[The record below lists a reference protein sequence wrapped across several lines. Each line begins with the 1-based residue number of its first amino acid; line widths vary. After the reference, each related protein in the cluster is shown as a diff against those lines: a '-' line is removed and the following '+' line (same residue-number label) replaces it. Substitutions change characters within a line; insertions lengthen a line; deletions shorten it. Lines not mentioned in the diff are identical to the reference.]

1 MANLALNP
9 APKTPFLSS
18 LPSGLMSA
26 KDTAP
31 YPLLHDPAEWSGGWD
46 GRPSTKP
53 LHWRDNN
60 YLCSKLQQ
68 ASSSGAKLSV
78 PQSATFAWYR
88 VQVYQF
94 SQGWMAPSPHTP
106 SLHHDARPGTWR
118 CLRSWQ
124 PKMAPIHTGRPCRGT
139 GTPLLLVVPM
149 ATVSVSSVCP
159 LPPFC
164 SSRESLRKE
173 HSRHNIAKGRAL
185 TAITLG
191 ISGKTLDGFLPLN
204 PTQLLKERLGQWAT
218 LLLLFGRKGFP
229 DPMGLYA
236 ICKLLRQCTVRKA
249 LSVSSDWPLPVP
261 AAFPHILPC
270 PQRCSKSTLQ
280 SRCCAG
286 SSRAQPHLPEST
298 FNVTSW
304 LHTSELWA
312 RWCRPLKKLPKN
324 LRFWQA
330 FIIFLLCLG
339 LLPALS
345 GTIENAFDGLLSDRI
360 HHQKTAHNPTL
371 PCFYCSAK
379 QLALSC
385 LILDFTNQH
394 GFISTCWHSLPLWDG
409 ELGCV

>member
-31 YPLLHDPAEWSGGWD
+31 YPLLPDPAEWSGGWD
-46 GRPSTKP
+46 GGPSTKP

-78 PQSATFAWYR
+78 PQSATFAWYH

-106 SLHHDARPGTWR
+106 ALHHDARPGTWC

-124 PKMAPIHTGRPCRGT
+124 PKTAPIHAGRPCRRT
-139 GTPLLLVVPM
+139 GTLLLLVVPM
-149 ATVSVSSVCP
+149 SKVSVSPVCP

-173 HSRHNIAKGRAL
+173 HSRHNIAEGRAL

-191 ISGKTLDGFLPLN
+191 VSGKMLDGFLPLN
-204 PTQLLKERLGQWAT
+204 PTKLLKERLGQWAT

-229 DPMGLYA
+229 DPVGLYA
-236 ICKLLRQCTVRKA
+236 ICKLLRQRTVWQA
-249 LSVSSDWPLPVP
+249 LSVSADWPLPVP
-261 AAFPHILPC
+261 AAFPHVLPC

-280 SRCCAG
+280 SCRCAG
-286 SSRAQPHLPEST
+286 SSKAQPHLPESA

-312 RWCRPLKKLPKN
+312 RWCRPLEKLPKN
-324 LRFWQA
+324 VRFWQA

-345 GTIENAFDGLLSDRI
+345 GTIENVFDGLLSDWI

-385 LILDFTNQH
+385 LIPDFTNQH
-394 GFISTCWHSLPLWDG
+394 VFISTCWHSLPLWDG